1 MAFFVP
7 RMVCFCYSSDGMS
20 EQGGGRKDVSPR
32 RPSKKSD
39 RTSSVERGSRGKE
52 PVPAAP
58 REFEPVPSTSQLSS
72 VREDTAQATNE
83 KLDRLTA
90 LLSGF
95 IETCSAGD
103 VPATP
108 DFSGFHDVSSS
119 DESPGCDAD
128 PLDAL
133 DGFLPEAAHSVTQD
147 QQDVFRT
154 ALSDLAGSF
163 LGEEEKGEP
172 LADNLAQILH
182 QSLRRRPNDESVK
195 ATAAKVKLP
204 VNVGN
209 FTVPVTNAD
218 VAKALSFGG
227 RLLDARVFRTTCL
240 LSKAI
245 VPLARL
251 LSDFG
256 DKKNLSLD
264 QHLMGLNSSLRLL
277 TAAFN
282 YMTHIRKEIVRF
294 HVQDSALAKLC
305 TWDCEVGTA
314 ELFPFD
320 VAKKCDEL
328 HKTRQLGG
336 SSYKHRPSGGTQKRF
351 KPYVTKRQWTRQDTP
366 SSRFPVR
373 SRPFLGHRQGRWSH
387 RKLQ

>member
-1 MAFFVP
+1 MDGLFVA
-7 RMVCFCYSSDGMS
+7 VSDGMS

-32 RPSKKSD
+32 RSSKKSD
-39 RTSSVERGSRGKE
+39 RTSSVERGSRGQE
-52 PVPAAP
+52 PAPATS
-58 REFEPVPSTSQLSS
+58 RESVPSTSQMSS
-72 VREDTAQATNE
+72 VTEDSTQATNE

-95 IETCSAGD
+95 IETCTAGD
-103 VPATP
+103 VPVTP

-119 DESPGCDAD
+119 DESPGGDAD

-133 DGFLPEAAHSVTQD
+133 DGFLSAAPSGHSATQD
-147 QQDVFRT
+147 QEDVYRT

-218 VAKALSFGG
+218 VAKALSVGG
-227 RLLDARVFRTTCL
+227 KLLDARMFRTTCL

-256 DKKNLSLD
+256 DKKNPSLE
-264 QHLMGLNSSLRLL
+264 QHVMGLNSSLRLL

-282 YMTHIRKEIVRF
+282 YMTHIRKEIVRL

-328 HKTRQLGG
+328 HKTRKLGG
-336 SSYKHRPSGGTQKRF
+336 FTYKHRPSGGTQKRF
-351 KPYVTKRQWTRQDTP
+351 KPYVTKRQWTRQDTS
-366 SSRFPVR
+366 SSRAPAR
-373 SRPFLGHRQGRWSH
+373 SRPFLGHSQGRGSH
-387 RKLQ
+387 RKRH